1 MNGSGDHKISDKIII
16 YGDDGIGIWRERIA
30 GAAAD
35 G

>member
-16 YGDDGIGIWRERIA
+16 YGDDGMGYRERIA
-30 GAAAD
+30 CKAAD